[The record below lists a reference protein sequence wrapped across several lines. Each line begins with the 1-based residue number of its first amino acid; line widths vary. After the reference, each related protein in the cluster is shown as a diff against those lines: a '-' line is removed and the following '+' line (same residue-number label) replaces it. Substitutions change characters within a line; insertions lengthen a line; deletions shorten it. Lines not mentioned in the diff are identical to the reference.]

1 MGCFA
6 PPAQHLL
13 SSFMGLQIPL
23 EPAGD
28 AEAEN
33 MELTLPSIRL
43 LFSFHKIP
51 KWEEYCDLG
60 GGFRKCRI

>member
-1 MGCFA
+1 
-6 PPAQHLL
+6 
-13 SSFMGLQIPL
+13 MGLQIPL

-51 KWEEYCDLG
+51 KREEYCDLG

>member
-1 MGCFA
+1 MRPIKNPKACKMGWFA

-13 SSFMGLQIPL
+13 SSCMGLQIPL

-33 MELTLPSIRL
+33 MEFILSSIRL
-43 LFSFHKIP
+43 LFSFHKI
-51 KWEEYCDLG
+51 
-60 GGFRKCRI
+60 RK

>member
-1 MGCFA
+1 MHPITNPKAGKMGYFA

-13 SSFMGLQIPL
+13 SDFMGLQIPL

-33 MELTLPSIRL
+33 MEFILPSIRL
-43 LFSFHKIP
+43 LFAFHKI
-51 KWEEYCDLG
+51 
-60 GGFRKCRI
+60 RK